1 MANLCENT
9 LYVYSED
16 TFNIRKVLEYFDK
29 NFDDCDY
36 EIQDN
41 SIDIYFSSKWSFP
54 ESEMNELFDLI
65 PNKEDIYM
73 RCLSVEYGNLYH
85 ALWVCN
91 EDGWNEV

>member
-9 LYVYSED
+9 LYVCSED
-16 TFNIRKVLEYFDK
+16 PFNIRKVLKYFDEH
-29 NFDDCDY
+29 FSDY
-36 EIQDN
+36 DYDIQDN
-41 SIDIYFSSKWSFP
+41 SIDIYFSSKWAFP

-85 ALWVCN
+85 ALWVCDEN
-91 EDGWNEV
+91 GWHEV